1 MNNKEQKPQA
11 ASFRYPEI
19 PGIRIFAGTDEAGRG
34 PLAGNVVAGAVILDP
49 ARPITGLR
57 DSKKLSEK
65 KREALFTEITEKA
78 LAFGIGEC
86 SPAEIDSLNILWAA
100 MLAMERAV
108 QALKVRPDFVLVD
121 GNRLPRNL
129 GIPAQ
134 AVIKGDAL
142 VPEISAASILAKVT
156 RVRELR
162 ELDVRYPEY
171 GFARH
176 KGYPTAEHLARI
188 RDLGVLSCYR
198 KSFRPVAEI
207 LAARDGKFSDDILL
221 RGREAELF

>member
-1 MNNKEQKPQA
+1 MNNKEQKTQEA
-11 ASFRYPEI
+11 AFRYPEI

-34 PLAGNVVAGAVILDP
+34 PLVGNVVAGAVILDP
-49 ARPITGLR
+49 ARPIAGLR

-65 KREALFTEITEKA
+65 KREALFTEITENA

-86 SPAEIDSLNILWAA
+86 TPAEIDSLNILWAA

-108 QALKVRPDFVLVD
+108 QALKVKPDFVLVD

-129 GIPAQ
+129 SIPAQ
-134 AVIKGDAL
+134 AVVKGDAL

-156 RVRELR
+156 RDRELR
-162 ELDVRYPEY
+162 ELDARYPEY

-188 RDLGVLSCYR
+188 RELGVLSCYR